1 MSANLVYLHPQN
13 GSANS
18 AEPPSYTNERIAPGR
33 QVIGNY
39 LESASPHPIHTSP
52 SKQAP
57 QAQIGTTPMDDKDV
71 QRLEDR
77 IAASE
82 ERAQL
87 RLEMLGG
94 KIEGAVTR
102 IGDQVGTIRQDLQEQ
117 RQDARTARVELFDQL
132 KEQARDLSSRL
143 KEQGDRD
150 AAHFYWLMGTIIA
163 AVTLA
168 LVVILAIGQ
177 IWGNGVQV
185 GQSIQQPPQSATP
198 SRP

>member
-1 MSANLVYLHPQN
+1 
-13 GSANS
+13 
-18 AEPPSYTNERIAPGR
+18 
-33 QVIGNY
+33 
-39 LESASPHPIHTSP
+39 
-52 SKQAP
+52 
-57 QAQIGTTPMDDKDV
+57 MDDKDV

-87 RLEMLGG
+87 RLEMLAGR
-94 KIEGAVTR
+94 IEGAVTR

-132 KEQARDLSSRL
+132 KEQGRNLSSRL
-143 KEQGDRD
+143 KEQGDRE
-150 AAHFYWLMGTIIA
+150 AAHFYWVIGTVIGTVITTG
-163 AVTLA
+163 TL
-168 LVVILAIGQ
+168 LVVVILAMFP